1 MASYRWLSY
10 CEGAVDESGL
20 KANRAR
26 KAKGS
31 ALKTGFGKI
40 ITLHEKWMQMR
51 EDPYPSVHIQF
62 LDLGN
67 KSSAGKK
74 S

>member
-20 KANRAR
+20 KANRVR

-31 ALKTGFGKI
+31 ALKTRFGKS
-40 ITLHEKWMQMR
+40 LLCMR
-51 EDPYPSVHIQF
+51 NGQR
-62 LDLGN
+62 
-67 KSSAGKK
+67 
-74 S
+74 